1 MKELKILAILI
12 LFTLITY
19 IGIEP
24 FAHTQMSPGVA
35 NANFDYEQ
43 EDIDLAKVRIE
54 EAINALKKAE
64 EKFAEN
70 TADENLQN
78 AVESAKREVETRES
92 DLVTYQELWA
102 QANEIAALEGN
113 TESGEE
119 LFIMACASCH
129 GLSSQ
134 GIESPFDA
142 ALSSESYGVAVPD
155 LSLSGAVYDK
165 KFLGALIVN
174 PAQALKVSKK
184 FNDENPLPMTPF
196 YGLEDDLNQE
206 TADIIAYLQS
216 IAPQDVSDKEV
227 FETACLRCHDMKYD
241 AFYSPTEKSALK
253 GYMGSNPPDLSMMI
267 RSRLA
272 DYLENFINDPQ
283 KKLDGTA
290 MPRVGLTKER
300 TEQVISYLEKV
311 GDSKKDERSTVG
323 IGMIIFFVIM
333 TFFAYM
339 WKREVWRELH

>member
-1 MKELKILAILI
+1 MKELKILVILI
-12 LFTLITY
+12 LLTLITY

-24 FAHTQMSPGVA
+24 FAHSQMSPHVA
-35 NANFDYEQ
+35 DANFNYDA

-54 EAINALKKAE
+54 EAKTALQQAE
-64 EKFAEN
+64 EKLAQN
-70 TADENLQN
+70 TTDENLQN
-78 AVESAKREVETRES
+78 AVESAKKDIETRES
-92 DLVTYQELWA
+92 DLAAYQELWA
-102 QANEIAALEGN
+102 QANEIVALKGN
-113 TESGEE
+113 AESGAE
-119 LFIMACASCH
+119 LFLMACASCH

-134 GIESPFDA
+134 GMESPFDA
-142 ALSSESYGVAVPD
+142 ALSSESYGVVVPD
-155 LSLSGAVYDK
+155 LSLAGAVYDK

-196 YGLEDDLNQE
+196 YGIEGDLNQE
-206 TADIIAYLQS
+206 TADIIAYLES
-216 IAPQDVSDKEV
+216 IAPQNVSDKEV
-227 FETACLRCHDMKYD
+227 FETACLRCHDIKYD
-241 AFYSPTEKSALK
+241 ALYSPTEKGALK
-253 GYMGSNPPDLSMMI
+253 GYMGSNPPDLSIMI

-290 MPRVGLTKER
+290 MPRVGLTKKG

-311 GDSKKDERSTVG
+311 GDGKKDERTTVG
-323 IGMIIFFVIM
+323 IGMIIFFVLM

-339 WKREVWRELH
+339 WKRGVWKELH